1 MFMAV
6 NAMPRIPPITGP
18 PDGWFITRLNCNLK
32 NSRRLASTPSFFL
45 LSFSHRITDYVIL
58 KISILHL
65 SWLLSCIRR
74 KGVFLVSGIS
84 FIFALFNFFV
94 SNVTIRRYI
103 YIYTLLYRYVK
114 FLVIGKIRLQ
124 VSASLHRRAWKG
136 VINPVP
142 IPLNPKLGIYWLSK
156 LP

>member
-1 MFMAV
+1 MAV

-74 KGVFLVSGIS
+74 KGVFLWDIIYFCS
-84 FIFALFNFFV
+84 FQFFRIECNN
-94 SNVTIRRYI
+94 SPLYI